1 MVKIHA
7 HTHSSYGSYSIAQH
21 YTGLIYIK
29 LLVSMVIN
37 SAHNISVYVGTYM
50 YLLDGHTIYVV
61 IYIETVKMCH
71 LSAGGFGCT
80 LELAM

>member
-1 MVKIHA
+1 
-7 HTHSSYGSYSIAQH
+7 
-21 YTGLIYIK
+21 
-29 LLVSMVIN
+29 MVIN

-50 YLLDGHTIYVV
+50 YLLNGHTIYVV

-71 LSAGGFGCT
+71 LSAGGFGST